1 MKPTLK
7 CSAHCR
13 IMLFHSSHSVCHE
26 TLQPDCEMWLL
37 WAPEG
42 LSADS
47 IEKSTKQKYEN
58 KLDWLK
64 YYNGFFFFSPCFG
77 HPTAC
82 VVPGPEIRS
91 ELQLQPMPQLW
102 QHWILNPLC
111 RAMDQTCTPQ
121 KQHRI
126 LNPLCHSGNS

>member
-7 CSAHCR
+7 CSTHCR
-13 IMLFHSSHSVCHE
+13 ITFFHSSHSVCHG
-26 TLQPDCEMWLL
+26 TFQPDCEMWLL

-42 LSADS
+42 LSVDS

-77 HPTAC
+77 YPAAC

-91 ELQLQPMPQLW
+91 ELQPQPIPPNYSSNHRSSTQPQLGGIKLVSW
-102 QHWILNPLC
+102 CCRNTADPLV
-111 RAMDQTCTPQ
+111 P
-121 KQHRI
+121 
-126 LNPLCHSGNS
+126 